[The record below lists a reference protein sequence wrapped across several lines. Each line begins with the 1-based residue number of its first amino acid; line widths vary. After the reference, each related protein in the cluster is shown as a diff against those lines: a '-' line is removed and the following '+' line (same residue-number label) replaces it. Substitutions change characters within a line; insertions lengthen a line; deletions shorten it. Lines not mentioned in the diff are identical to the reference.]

1 MVDAKLR
8 EQIIEEYMP
17 LVKHIASRVSLGI
30 NNQILDFDDLVSFG
44 VIGLMDAIS

>member
-30 NNQILDFDDLVSFG
+30 NNQILDNEHR
-44 VIGLMDAIS
+44 IS